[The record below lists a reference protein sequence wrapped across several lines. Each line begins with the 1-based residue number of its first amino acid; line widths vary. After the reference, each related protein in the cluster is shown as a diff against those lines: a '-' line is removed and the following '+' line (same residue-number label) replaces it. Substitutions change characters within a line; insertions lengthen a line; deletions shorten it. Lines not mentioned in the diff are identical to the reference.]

1 MELIYHQ
8 SHILARTGY
17 QQRPER
23 AATPL
28 ASGFREGVSTG
39 ETRPAS
45 LRTPAPFWR
54 RRAGWLDGW
63 GEEPGLLGLA
73 PASGGLGPAVRKV
86 LGTEGQLGD
95 SAIHGAC
102 VRHPGCGCRSQL
114 HPLIRFTGKA
124 DLREKPPTQFHMA
137 GSCVM
142 LAHQLQTWEAKA
154 VTFLFVPLKR
164 QR

>member
-86 LGTEGQLGD
+86 LGT
-95 SAIHGAC
+95 
-102 VRHPGCGCRSQL
+102 
-114 HPLIRFTGKA
+114 
-124 DLREKPPTQFHMA
+124 
-137 GSCVM
+137 
-142 LAHQLQTWEAKA
+142 
-154 VTFLFVPLKR
+154 
-164 QR
+164 